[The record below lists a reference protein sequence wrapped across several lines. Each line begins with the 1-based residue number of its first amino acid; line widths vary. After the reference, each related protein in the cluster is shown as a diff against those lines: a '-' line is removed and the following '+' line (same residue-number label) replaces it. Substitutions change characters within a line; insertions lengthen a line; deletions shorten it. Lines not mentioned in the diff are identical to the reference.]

1 MFLRCR
7 RGGGVKGPLKV
18 EVLVLRIEEEGED
31 GRLGIGGESLVGDIG
46 DGGVVVVM
54 VWRGVGREGRGQ
66 PFRPI
71 VLVNSYLLMGC
82 LGD

>member
-7 RGGGVKGPLKV
+7 RGGGVKGPSKV
-18 EVLVLRIEEEGED
+18 EVLVLQIEEGED
-31 GRLGIGGESLVGDIG
+31 GRPGIWGESLVGDIG
-46 DGGVVVVM
+46 DGGVVVVV